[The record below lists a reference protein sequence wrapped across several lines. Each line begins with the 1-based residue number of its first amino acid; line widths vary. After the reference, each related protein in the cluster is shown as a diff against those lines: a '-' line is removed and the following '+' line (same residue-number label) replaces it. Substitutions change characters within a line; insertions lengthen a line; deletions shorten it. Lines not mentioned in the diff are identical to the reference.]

1 MVRFT
6 RAIIAGG
13 KSERMGQDKAF
24 LDVGG
29 VPIVERILQQT
40 EACQAEATHI
50 VTNTPSAYEH
60 LGLPMYADV
69 LVDCG
74 SLGGIYSALVH
85 SDTPYTLV
93 TAVDMPFVSGDLWR
107 FMLGFVADGAY
118 DVVVPRVESYPQG
131 LHALYSQA
139 CLAPIKRRLDA
150 HRLKVIGFYEDVRVK
165 YLDEADYVP
174 YADAE
179 RALMN
184 VNTPDDL
191 ARARAMATA

>member
-1 MVRFT
+1 
-6 RAIIAGG
+6 
-13 KSERMGQDKAF
+13 
-24 LDVGG
+24 
-29 VPIVERILQQT
+29 
-40 EACQAEATHI
+40 
-50 VTNTPSAYEH
+50 
-60 LGLPMYADV
+60 
-69 LVDCG
+69 
-74 SLGGIYSALVH
+74 
-85 SDTPYTLV
+85 
-93 TAVDMPFVSGDLWR
+93 
-107 FMLGFVADGAY
+107 
-118 DVVVPRVESYPQG
+118 VVVPRVESYPQG